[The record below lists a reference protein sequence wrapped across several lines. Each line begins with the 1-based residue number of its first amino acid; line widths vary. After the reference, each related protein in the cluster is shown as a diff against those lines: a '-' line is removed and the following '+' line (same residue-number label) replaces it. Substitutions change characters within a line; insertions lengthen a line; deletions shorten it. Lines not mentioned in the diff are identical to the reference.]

1 MLVNKKILAILLFG
15 ILILSIGIV
24 SATVLY
30 QDPLNG
36 MDEKT
41 FKKKCEEVTYG
52 DIKPN
57 EDLKYHP
64 IKLKGMVDIVAHDT
78 LLFHADG
85 FRDQE
90 VIVKLPPDQD
100 NAKYRKYAGLNA
112 VIYGSYQGLDDFILC
127 GERPVINAAAIDSK

>member
-1 MLVNKKILAILLFG
+1 MKKLL
-15 ILILSIGIV
+15 S
-24 SATVLY
+24 
-30 QDPLNG
+30 
-36 MDEKT
+36 
-41 FKKKCEEVTYG
+41 G

-90 VIVKLPPDQD
+90 VIVKLSPDQD
-100 NAKYRKYAGLNA
+100 NAKYRKYAGLNG
-112 VIYGSYQGLDDFILC
+112 VIYGVISGIWLILYC
-127 GERPVINAAAIDSK
+127 VR